1 MKFSNTIQLSSKPYE
16 IIQWYCR
23 YKKWK
28 QFHKVHF
35 EYIRYILYSTILTTI
50 ERTQLIREY
59 DKLLTTMHVIM
70 MSTFSRPF
78 WNSLCQGVIFYF
90 LFVYL
95 FRYCWWPT
103 RFPYCMMF
111 VSFNSNTTG
120 TTSGQELLTL
130 PEHLSSP
137 PVVSRVLVA
146 QSLVFCVVF
155 CVKSFVSLSC
165 FWSLCCLSF
174 SHLRILITLL
184 VSSNFS

>member
-1 MKFSNTIQLSSKPYE
+1 MPWNFQI
-16 IIQWYCR
+16 R
-23 YKKWK
+23 YSYLLNN
-28 QFHKVHF
+28 F
-35 EYIRYILYSTILTTI
+35 IRYILNAFDISCIQLFWLL
-50 ERTQLIREY
+50 QLIREY
-59 DKLLTTMHVIM
+59 DKLLTTMYVIM

-78 WNSLCQGVIFYF
+78 WNSLCQGVMFYF
-90 LFVYL
+90 FIFFYL
-95 FRYCWWPT
+95 FRDFWCPT
-103 RFPYCMMF
+103 RFPYRMMF

-137 PVVSRVLVA
+137 PVLSRVLVA

>member
-1 MKFSNTIQLSSKPYE
+1 MPWNFQI
-16 IIQWYCR
+16 R
-23 YKKWK
+23 YSYLLNN
-28 QFHKVHF
+28 F
-35 EYIRYILYSTILTTI
+35 IRYILNAFDISCIQLFWLL
-50 ERTQLIREY
+50 QLIREY
-59 DKLLTTMHVIM
+59 DKLLTTMYVIM

-78 WNSLCQGVIFYF
+78 WNSLCQGVMFYF
-90 LFVYL
+90 FIFFYL
-95 FRYCWWPT
+95 FRDFWCPT
-103 RFPYCMMF
+103 RFPYRMMF

-130 PEHLSSP
+130 PEHPSSP

>member
-1 MKFSNTIQLSSKPYE
+1 VKFSNTIQLSP
-16 IIQWYCR
+16 
-23 YKKWK
+23 K

-35 EYIRYILYSTILTTI
+35 ECIRYILYSTILTTTVNK
-50 ERTQLIREY
+50 RVRQTSNNNVCHY
-59 DKLLTTMHVIM
+59 DVDIFSPVLKFIMPGGHVL
-70 MSTFSRPF
+70 F
-78 WNSLCQGVIFYF
+78 FYF
-90 LFVYL
+90 FYL
-95 FRYCWWPT
+95 FRDFWCPT
-103 RFPYCMMF
+103 RFPYRMMF

-130 PEHLSSP
+130 PEHMSSP
-137 PVVSRVLVA
+137 PVLSRVLVA

>member
-1 MKFSNTIQLSSKPYE
+1 MPWNFQIRYSYLLNLTKLSNNIAAT
-16 IIQWYCR
+16 R
-23 YKKWK
+23 NGNN
-28 QFHKVHF
+28 F
-35 EYIRYILYSTILTTI
+35 IRYILNAFDISCIQLFWLL
-50 ERTQLIREY
+50 QLIREY
-59 DKLLTTMHVIM
+59 DKLLTTMYVIM

-95 FRYCWWPT
+95 FKYCWWPT

-120 TTSGQELLTL
+120 TTSGQELPTL

-137 PVVSRVLVA
+137 PVLSRVLVA

-165 FWSLCCLSF
+165 FWSLCYLSF
-174 SHLRILITLL
+174 SHLRIMITLL